1 MVKYRLPAKEGKVDV
16 TFPKSAK
23 VKSWHSF
30 GDFVIVEL
38 EEPLKKLEE
47 FKMED

>member
-1 MVKYRLPAKEGKVDV
+1 MVKYKLPAEYGKVDI
-16 TFPKSAK
+16 TFPKTAK

-47 FKMED
+47 YQIEG